1 MSHQNE
7 SRYMFFSNL
16 ETIIRCSN
24 MLLEMNPEQ
33 LDRILNEGHDWASDH
48 IATSKDDIEEVA
60 NFFIN
65 MMGETEEESDE
76 ETFVQTFESY
86 QRSKK

>member
-1 MSHQNE
+1 MSHQKE

-16 ETIIRCSN
+16 QTIIRCSN

-65 MMGETEEESDE
+65 MMGETEEESAE

>member
-1 MSHQNE
+1 
-7 SRYMFFSNL
+7 MFFSNL

-65 MMGETEEESDE
+65 MMGEREEEPSE

>member
-1 MSHQNE
+1 MSHQKE

-16 ETIIRCSN
+16 QTIIRCSN

-65 MMGETEEESDE
+65 MMGSKDSNPEV
-76 ETFVQTFESY
+76 FVQTFESF
-86 QRSKK
+86 QNRIKK

>member
-1 MSHQNE
+1 MSHQKE

-33 LDRILNEGHDWASDH
+33 LDQVLNEGHDWASDH

-65 MMGETEEESDE
+65 MMGETEEESAE

>member
-1 MSHQNE
+1 
-7 SRYMFFSNL
+7 
-16 ETIIRCSN
+16 

-65 MMGETEEESDE
+65 MMGSKDSNPEV
-76 ETFVQTFESY
+76 FVQTFESF
-86 QRSKK
+86 QNRIKK

>member
-1 MSHQNE
+1 MSHQKE

-65 MMGETEEESDE
+65 MMGEREEESAE

>member
-65 MMGETEEESDE
+65 MMGETEEESAE

>member
-1 MSHQNE
+1 MSHQKE

-16 ETIIRCSN
+16 QTIIRCSN

-65 MMGETEEESDE
+65 MMGEREEESAE

>member
-1 MSHQNE
+1 
-7 SRYMFFSNL
+7 MFFSNL
-16 ETIIRCSN
+16 QTIIRCSN

-65 MMGETEEESDE
+65 MMGSKDSNPEV
-76 ETFVQTFESY
+76 FVQTFESF
-86 QRSKK
+86 QNRIKK

>member
-1 MSHQNE
+1 MSHKEE

-16 ETIIRCSN
+16 ETIIRCSEE
-24 MLLEMNPEQ
+24 LLKMDRDQ
-33 LDRILNEGHDWASDH
+33 LDQILNEGHDWAADH

-65 MMGETEEESDE
+65 MMGSKDSNPEV
-76 ETFVQTFESY
+76 FVQTFESF
-86 QRSKK
+86 QNRIKK